1 MISQCFAKN
10 KYREN
15 DKLKLKLN
23 DRIKNIFLIR
33 TNKGFF
39 THSSYTFKMKKGFSL

>member
-15 DKLKLKLN
+15 DKLKLN

-33 TNKGFF
+33 TNKGFLLIQV
-39 THSSYTFKMKKGFSL
+39 THSR

>member
-15 DKLKLKLN
+15 NKLKLN
-23 DRIKNIFLIR
+23 DHIENIFLIR
-33 TNKGFF
+33 MNKGIF
-39 THSSYTFKMKKGFSL
+39 THSSYTFKIKKGFSL

>member
-15 DKLKLKLN
+15 DKLKLN

-33 TNKGFF
+33 MNKGFF

>member
-15 DKLKLKLN
+15 DKLKLN

-33 TNKGFF
+33 MNKGFF
-39 THSSYTFKMKKGFSL
+39 HSFKLHIQD

>member
-15 DKLKLKLN
+15 EKLKLN

-33 TNKGFF
+33 MNKGFF
-39 THSSYTFKMKKGFSL
+39 IHSSYTFKMKKGFSL